1 MRTLPTL
8 GVCGWL
14 VAAAALSAL
23 SALEWISGGV
33 AQAQQFDP
41 PVSSGQNLLQL
52 PPFDLFQ
59 KEPFFLGYEG
69 LDRRYES
76 LGGGLE
82 RLTPPACPPRAD
94 DWLSSCWLSTVSDF
108 VFSYSPSSARESQS
122 RQQLLFFSVGS
133 SRGKGDYWKPGEFD
147 RLIGR

>member
-14 VAAAALSAL
+14 IAAAALPAAL
-23 SALEWISGGV
+23 
-33 AQAQQFDP
+33 AQQLSPADTAGLNP
-41 PVSSGQNLLQL
+41 IQKEPL
-52 PPFDLFQ
+52 DLFQ
-59 KEPFFLGYEG
+59 KEPFFRGYEG